1 MKTDVQPQ
9 ITILKYSKLGKSSSI
24 FGTLFLKK
32 KRTKVRQ
39 TNFISST
46 KTTLSCIVFE
56 MTVMFLVHILD
67 VDISIYIGKFLLGW
81 KIK

>member
-32 KRTKVRQ
+32 KAYESSADQLYIFNENNTVLYCVRNDGNVSRTY
-39 TNFISST
+39 S
-46 KTTLSCIVFE
+46 
-56 MTVMFLVHILD
+56 
-67 VDISIYIGKFLLGW
+67 
-81 KIK
+81 